1 MESLMDRMAFLLR
14 FFRSPRMIGSITPSS
29 AHLVRAMLD
38 PIPWEQVDTV
48 VELGAGTGVI
58 TEALV
63 QRTRP
68 ETHVIVFERD
78 THLRDLLFH
87 RFPYLHHAEHAEKL
101 GEELEQ
107 HGIGQ
112 VDCILSS
119 LPFTNFP
126 NAIRHA
132 ILDEVTERLAPD
144 GMFVAYQYTL
154 HMLPLFRERFH
165 RVSSRLV
172 FWNLP
177 PAFVYV
183 CSKPKTREKEKG
195 NGWANLNP

>member
-1 MESLMDRMAFLLR
+1 MDRMAFLLR

-38 PIPWEQVDTV
+38 PIPWERVNTV

-58 TEALV
+58 TDALV

-68 ETHVIVFERD
+68 ESRVIVFEQD
-78 THLRDLLFH
+78 SHLRESLSH
-87 RFPYLHHAEHAEKL
+87 RFPYLHHADHAEKL
-101 GEELEQ
+101 GEVLER
-107 HGIGQ
+107 HGIRQ
-112 VDCILSS
+112 ADCILSS

-126 NAIRHA
+126 KRIRQV
-132 ILDEVTERLAPD
+132 ILNEVTERLAPD

-154 HMLPLFRERFH
+154 HMLPLLRERFH
-165 RVSSRLV
+165 HVSFRWVL
-172 FWNLP
+172 WNLP

-183 CSKPKTREKEKG
+183 CSKPKTQEKEKG
-195 NGWANLNP
+195 NRWANLNP

>member
-1 MESLMDRMAFLLR
+1 MMDRMAFLLR

-38 PIPWEQVDTV
+38 PIPWERVNTV

-63 QRTRP
+63 QRTHP
-68 ETHVIVFERD
+68 ETRVIVFEQDSR
-78 THLRDLLFH
+78 LRDLLFH
-87 RFPYLHHAEHAEKL
+87 RFPYIDHADHAEKL
-101 GEELEQ
+101 GEVLERY
-107 HGIGQ
+107 GIGRA
-112 VDCILSS
+112 DCILSS

-126 NAIRHA
+126 KGMRQV
-132 ILDEVTERLAPD
+132 ILDEVAERLAPD
-144 GMFVAYQYTL
+144 GMFVAYQYSL
-154 HMLPLFRERFH
+154 HMLPLLRERFQ
-165 RVSSRLV
+165 RVSFRLV

-183 CSKPKTREKEKG
+183 CRKPKTRKKG
-195 NGWANLNP
+195 KSK